1 MERIYLRIS
10 EKYLEFLKRLLI
22 FVTKIR
28 DVMRIIAKSTLVDYY
43 TKNPK
48 AKSALEEW
56 YEKTKKSEWTCFA
69 DMKNTFN
76 SVDAVGNQRYVFNI
90 KGNDYRL
97 VVLIQFTPRTVYIRF
112 VGTHNEYDA
121 IRDIQNI

>member
-1 MERIYLRIS
+1 MLVSLPSTNRRFIWSGS
-10 EKYLEFLKRLLI
+10 E
-22 FVTKIR
+22 
-28 DVMRIIAKSTLVDYY
+28 VDK
-43 TKNPK
+43 T
-48 AKSALEEW
+48 LEEW

-76 SVDAVGNQRYVFNI
+76 SVDAVGNQRYAFNI
-90 KGNDYRL
+90 KGNDYSL

-112 VGTHNEYDA
+112 VGTHKEYDA

>member
-1 MERIYLRIS
+1 
-10 EKYLEFLKRLLI
+10 
-22 FVTKIR
+22 
-28 DVMRIIAKSTLVDYY
+28 MRIIAKSALVEYY
-43 TKNPK
+43 SRNPQ

-56 YEKTKKSEWTCFA
+56 YEKTKKSEWICFA

-97 VVLIQFTPRTVYIRF
+97 VVLIQFTPKTVYIRF
-112 VGTHNEYDA
+112 VGTHKEYDA
-121 IRDIQNI
+121 IRNIQNI

>member
-1 MERIYLRIS
+1 M
-10 EKYLEFLKRLLI
+10 LI

-69 DMKNTFN
+69 D
-76 SVDAVGNQRYVFNI
+76 
-90 KGNDYRL
+90 
-97 VVLIQFTPRTVYIRF
+97 IRF